1 MSMIQFIDFELML
14 LRDYIDYVE
23 NYFSEKEKEIQDN
36 FNELHSIPEDDPVR
50 EQLEEYHQSYFEVMQ
65 DDLIDKNFYNDE
77 FTQRFRYSLIIQ
89 IQSFYEKYLTRI
101 ERHFKAKNNIKKK
114 LTGNYIEKL
123 KEAVKQTDISF
134 CKNFDFMVCFTE
146 LRNCIVHEE
155 GVIYS
160 DSLNKKR
167 LDSFEKLRKENFI
180 EFKETKGTKRTR
192 YEVVVNEKSYL
203 LESVKRIEDF
213 LHELDTL
220 LQSHY

>member
-1 MSMIQFIDFELML
+1 
-14 LRDYIDYVE
+14 
-23 NYFSEKEKEIQDN
+23 
-36 FNELHSIPEDDPVR
+36 
-50 EQLEEYHQSYFEVMQ
+50 
-65 DDLIDKNFYNDE
+65 
-77 FTQRFRYSLIIQ
+77 
-89 IQSFYEKYLTRI
+89 
-101 ERHFKAKNNIKKK
+101 
-114 LTGNYIEKL
+114 
-123 KEAVKQTDISF
+123 
-134 CKNFDFMVCFTE
+134 MVCFTE

-160 DSLNKKR
+160 DSLNTKR

-180 EFKETKGTKRTR
+180 KYKETKGAKRTR